1 MWPAWQV
8 REHDGVTSWFQVRL
22 AFPDGARVDA
32 LAVVSAGRV
41 SIEDVQAEP
50 ALSLAD
56 LTALADWIEGPLFAA
71 CGVQAGTG
79 AASRAEPEAHAAF
92 GALAD
97 TGAACE
103 GDADD
108 PLAFGGYGGA
118 GAASGGYGDDGA
130 ASGGYGDDGAAS
142 GGYRDEGAAS
152 SGVYG
157 DDGAASGAYGDDG
170 AASGVYGD
178 DGAASGG
185 YRDEGAA
192 SGVYGDDGA
201 ASGAYGDDGAASAVD
216 VGAGVACGE
225 GADAEVAWG
234 VGAASGVARGVGV
247 VGAGAGV
254 DPDAGGPRIWEPRP
268 DAGPAVAGRARP
280 PWPRGTE
287 GRRLVAREYRAAQD
301 AGADPVLAVMNAT
314 GRGRRRALR
323 LIAQARDAGL
333 LAPRHARR

>member
-71 CGVQAGTG
+71 CGVD
-79 AASRAEPEAHAAF
+79 AEADPVRDDLVR
-92 GALAD
+92 GVD
-97 TGAACE
+97 TG
-103 GDADD
+103 
-108 PLAFGGYGGA
+108 GA
-118 GAASGGYGDDGA
+118 DDGA
-130 ASGGYGDDGAAS
+130 T
-142 GGYRDEGAAS
+142 
-152 SGVYG
+152 
-157 DDGAASGAYGDDG
+157 
-170 AASGVYGD
+170 
-178 DGAASGG
+178 
-185 YRDEGAA
+185 
-192 SGVYGDDGA
+192 
-201 ASGAYGDDGAASAVD
+201 
-216 VGAGVACGE
+216 
-225 GADAEVAWG
+225 
-234 VGAASGVARGVGV
+234 
-247 VGAGAGV
+247 
-254 DPDAGGPRIWEPRP
+254 PDAGCPPGGEPQP
-268 DAGPAVAGRARP
+268 DAGDAVVRRARP
-280 PWPRGTE
+280 PWPRGSE

-301 AGADPVLAVMNAT
+301 EGADPVLAVMNAT

>member
-56 LTALADWIEGPLFAA
+56 LTALAAWIEGPLSEA
-71 CGVQAGTG
+71 CGVV
-79 AASRAEPEAHAAF
+79 
-92 GALAD
+92 
-97 TGAACE
+97 
-103 GDADD
+103 
-108 PLAFGGYGGA
+108 A
-118 GAASGGYGDDGA
+118 GADP
-130 ASGGYGDDGAAS
+130 
-142 GGYRDEGAAS
+142 
-152 SGVYG
+152 V
-157 DDGAASGAYGDDG
+157 
-170 AASGVYGD
+170 
-178 DGAASGG
+178 
-185 YRDEGAA
+185 
-192 SGVYGDDGA
+192 
-201 ASGAYGDDGAASAVD
+201 
-216 VGAGVACGE
+216 C
-225 GADAEVAWG
+225 
-234 VGAASGVARGVGV
+234 GV
-247 VGAGAGV
+247 VAEADSVCGVDAGV
-254 DPDAGGPRIWEPRP
+254 DPVCG
-268 DAGPAVAGRARP
+268 AVAEADPACGADTAGAGDGATLDAYDATPDVGSSSAEEPEPDVGHPVARRARP

-301 AGADPVLAVMNAT
+301 EGADPVLAVMNAT